1 MLCAGRHQNRYAADA
16 DPFYR
21 QGIGGFLFM
30 GDFMFRKALIAAL
43 LLAATQAQA
52 AYECSVKPQD
62 DVIVKPQSVQVVGT
76 NGNLEITPQGD
87 VQFNGQ
93 KVNVDNAARQK
104 AIDYQTALRRDLP
117 WIDSGATSRLDRSRV
132 ALDNVIV
139 EKLGANSNVRNRL
152 TKLDGQLKQQMNR
165 IIEHRPDGL
174 TFHHQAIDQVRA
186 EGEKLVQSTLGGIMQ
201 DSLNE
206 MGSSQAANGSNPLQ
220 AIMGNLGGLQQSV
233 QAEWNKQEQD
243 FQNFGHEVCNRVI
256 DLENQR
262 KQLQQNIKN

>member
-1 MLCAGRHQNRYAADA
+1 
-16 DPFYR
+16 
-21 QGIGGFLFM
+21 
-30 GDFMFRKALIAAL
+30 MFRKALIAAL